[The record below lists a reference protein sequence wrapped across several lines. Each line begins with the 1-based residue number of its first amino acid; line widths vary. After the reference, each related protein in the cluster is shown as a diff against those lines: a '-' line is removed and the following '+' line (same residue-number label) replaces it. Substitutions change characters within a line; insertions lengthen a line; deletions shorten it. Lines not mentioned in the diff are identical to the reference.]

1 MPWRK
6 PSARHCLSRTTQ
18 LLAASPANGLEAGD
32 VDGTEGED
40 PKAVAHHHEAA
51 LALLAADCAGEFLVG
66 VADAGGVGIW
76 PIQPM
81 TPAIA
86 PAALAALAIGSGP
99 IQLHPLAD
107 PSTAPSRE
115 PAAQQAFRYEPLER
129 FGEGLTTS
137 RPWNT
142 TALAGVE
149 RLNGRVAMVG
159 FAAAVVGELLT
170 GHGPA
175 GQLLALLR
183 WYLG

>member
-1 MPWRK
+1 
-6 PSARHCLSRTTQ
+6 
-18 LLAASPANGLEAGD
+18 
-32 VDGTEGED
+32 
-40 PKAVAHHHEAA
+40 
-51 LALLAADCAGEFLVG
+51 
-66 VADAGGVGIW
+66 
-76 PIQPM
+76 
-81 TPAIA
+81 
-86 PAALAALAIGSGP
+86 
-99 IQLHPLAD
+99 LAD
-107 PSTAPSRE
+107 PSTAPSTD
-115 PAAQQAFRYEPLER
+115 PAAQQAFRYEPVER

-159 FAAAVVGELLT
+159 FAAAVVGEWLT